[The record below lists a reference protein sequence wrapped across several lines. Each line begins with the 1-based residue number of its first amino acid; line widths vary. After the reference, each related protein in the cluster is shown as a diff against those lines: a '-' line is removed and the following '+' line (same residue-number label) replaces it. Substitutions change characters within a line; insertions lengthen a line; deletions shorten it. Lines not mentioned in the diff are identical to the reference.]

1 MVSTQLHCRCSWSL
15 LNQCG
20 SDLAADTTVS
30 ASVATTDAAG
40 NPGSATDTETYTV
53 DTTLPVPTITLDAN
67 ITADDVIN
75 AAESGQTLRSLV

>member
-1 MVSTQLHCRCSWSL
+1 MVSTQWHVDAAGHFSI
-15 LNQCG
+15 NVAG

-53 DTTLPVPTITLDAN
+53 DTTLPVPTI
-67 ITADDVIN
+67 
-75 AAESGQTLRSLV
+75 SRC